1 MPIEEKPVEKPIEK
15 IPVEEKPVE
24 EAPVEEPVTTPKYVL
39 NEEAAKKYWATAK
52 FPETTAAPVP
62 PPEPMTEAPLPPQ
75 DEPAPVNPYAPPA
88 DVPMPIEEKPVEEKP
103 DEKAPVE
110 EPVTTPKYVL
120 NEEAAKKYWA
130 TAKFPETTAAPVPP
144 PEPMTEAPLPPQDE
158 PAPVNPYAPP
168 ADVPMPIEEKPVEK
182 PIEKTPVE
190 EKPVEEAPVEEPVT
204 TPKYVLNEEAAKK
217 YWATAK
223 FPKPTTAAPVAV
235 PEPTTAA
242 PVVAPEPTT
251 KAAPVEVPAKDEP
264 VHVGYGLPVQPE
276 EPMPI
281 PADEPI
287 SKPMGY

>member
-1 MPIEEKPVEKPIEK
+1 MVDFQTEMPAVPVTPEFKPTTMKYVLNEEAAKKYWATAKFEKATVAPVPAPEPMTEAPLPPQDEPAPVNPYTPPADVPMPIEEKPVE
-15 IPVEEKPVE
+15 EKPME
-24 EAPVEEPVTTPKYVL
+24 KAPVEEPVTTPKYVL

-103 DEKAPVE
+103 
-110 EPVTTPKYVL
+110 
-120 NEEAAKKYWA
+120 
-130 TAKFPETTAAPVPP
+130 
-144 PEPMTEAPLPPQDE
+144 
-158 PAPVNPYAPP
+158 
-168 ADVPMPIEEKPVEK
+168 VEK
-182 PIEKTPVE
+182 LPVE
-190 EKPVEEAPVEEPVT
+190 EKPVEKVPVEEKPVEKAPVEEPVT

-223 FPKPTTAAPVAV
+223 FPKPTTAAPVAA

-281 PADEPI
+281 PADEPV